1 MPVAKLKAGGSAP
14 EVEIVAGH
22 LHRADYEFWLYD
34 STGANP
40 IEVVRGKTSDQVP
53 DKSSLPKPLA
63 QLDGHLLWWQA
74 GLVSHVDT
82 AGDAPFTVTVRLL
95 QDGAIVGLD
104 GGSGVMNR
112 PHATGMLQLKVAP

>member
-14 EVEIVAGH
+14 EVEIIAGH

-34 STGANP
+34 PTGANP
-40 IEVVRGKTSDQVP
+40 IEVFRGKTSDQAP
-53 DKSSLPKPLA
+53 DISPLPKPLA

-74 GLVSHVDT
+74 GLVSHVETPADT
-82 AGDAPFTVTVRLL
+82 PFSVTVRVL

-104 GGSGVMNR
+104 AGSGTMDR